1 MRYDDLTLGT
11 TIGGIIKFHP
21 RCPSCGTVWDIYLR
35 RRDYSDWYGLDR
47 YGQEKEFAIRC
58 SRGHHFLYQ
67 SDSLS
72 EIVNYLLS
80 SPEVR

>member
-1 MRYDDLTLGT
+1 MIYDDLTAGT

-35 RRDYSDWYGLDR
+35 RRDYSDR